1 MEVRYLADPVRF
13 QRMTTAELRQNMLIE
28 NLFRPGELTLV
39 YSDSERAIVGSAVPT
54 TSPLSLRGSK
64 ELATEYFT
72 ERREI
77 GVINIGAPG
86 IVTVGEESFH
96 LANKEA
102 LYIGKGQRNI
112 EFRSEAAQNPAEFYL
127 LSYPAHQ
134 AYPTRKVTQAQA
146 TRLDLGSGAECN
158 KRTIFQYLRPGVL
171 ETCQLVMGLTEL
183 AEGSVWNTMPPHT
196 HARRTEVY
204 FYFDMPENGLVFH
217 FCGAP
222 EATRHIVMRNKQA
235 VLSPSW
241 SIHAGAG
248 TTRYTFIWGMGG
260 ENQEFGDMDNV
271 EPVRLM

>member
-13 QRMTTAELRQNMLIE
+13 QCMTTAELRQNMLIE
-28 NLFRPGELTLV
+28 SLFKPGELVLI

-54 TSPLSLRGSK
+54 GSPLNLRGSK
-64 ELATEYFT
+64 ELAAEYFT

-86 IVTVGEESFH
+86 IITVGEESFH

-102 LYIGKGQRNI
+102 LYIGKGQHNV
-112 EFRSEAAQNPAEFYL
+112 EFRSEAIQTPAEFYL
-127 LSYPAHQ
+127 LSYPAHR
-134 AYPTRKVTQAQA
+134 AFPTRKVTQAQA
-146 TRLDLGSGAECN
+146 NRLDLGSDAECN

-204 FYFDMPENGLVFH
+204 FYFDIPENGLVFH
-217 FCGAP
+217 FCGEP
-222 EATRHIVMRNKQA
+222 QATRHIVMRNKQA

-271 EPVRLM
+271 EPVRLL